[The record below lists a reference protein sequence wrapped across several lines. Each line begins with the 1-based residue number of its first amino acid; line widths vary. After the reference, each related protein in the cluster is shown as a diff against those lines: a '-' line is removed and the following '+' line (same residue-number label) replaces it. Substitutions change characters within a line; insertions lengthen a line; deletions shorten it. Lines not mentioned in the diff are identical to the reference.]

1 MMRHYRKQRE
11 EKEENRVRDN
21 EGPKD
26 LQEVERGCVMVKKDE
41 KSVIELAK
49 IASGRE
55 SEHHFAVGLGD
66 DLTVPL
72 MSRKEE
78 NTYYLKGDLGTEECM
93 MLVDTGCS
101 HSVMPCDLYAKLDGD
116 SKLQWRPPE
125 GHGVLA
131 DGSQVPIQGIGKVKF
146 QLGDLMLEHSFQLA
160 HIDGTILLGMDFLK
174 KQKCVLDFER
184 GILKLSSYTTDSCDL
199 HGSHLANGR
208 METIN
213 DSDLSPITV
222 IPDGD
227 TDIQILMDESVI
239 WNIKAEPADIIQG
252 HMAAAPQ
259 EAWHESCP
267 SGSMA
272 WPLPECGELK
282 NADVM

>member
-1 MMRHYRKQRE
+1 
-11 EKEENRVRDN
+11 
-21 EGPKD
+21 
-26 LQEVERGCVMVKKDE
+26 MVKLDD
-41 KSVIELAK
+41 

-55 SEHHFAVGLGD
+55 SDHHFGVESSG

-72 MSRKEE
+72 
-78 NTYYLKGDLGTEECM
+78 YLNGDIGSKRSM
-93 MLVDTGCS
+93 MLLDTGFS
-101 HSVMPCDLYAKLDGD
+101 HYAMPCNLYAKLDGGG
-116 SKLQWRPPE
+116 KLQWRPPE
-125 GHGVLA
+125 GDGVLA

-160 HIDGTILLGMDFLK
+160 HIVGILLGMDFLK

-184 GILKLSSYTTDSCDL
+184 GTLKLSPYTTNSCDL
-199 HGSHLANGR
+199 HGSQNGR
-208 METIN
+208 VKTIN

-239 WNIKAEPADIIQG
+239 WNMKAEPADIIQG

-267 SGSMA
+267 SGSTA